1 MEPTPSY
8 LRQLDLMGHGIMGNL
23 CVQLVTRFVMSL
35 CQIDVQSILQ
45 YSSINTMPKVHELAK
60 ESPPT

>member
-1 MEPTPSY
+1 MP
-8 LRQLDLMGHGIMGNL
+8 RKGKQNNL
-23 CVQLVTRFVMSL
+23 LVTKFVISL

-60 ESPPT
+60 ESAPT